1 MTSRYQMIRQWL
13 GTQDGPRTPGEIA
26 AGIGAKSSRAFT
38 VVLGNM
44 LRDGWLVRTR
54 DGVRRLYSLTE
65 KTPPRKATAAQL
77 AERAR
82 QRQRERYRAKGGR
95 TRAQWL
101 DERRRGVAE
110 RRARYEREV
119 ALRREQRAAERAKR
133 AAVRAAVAKPLH
145 DRKAKPHVVVQ
156 LVQLAP
162 LPAPRKE
169 VPRETVEEWMARTGM
184 RPHILPIGAVSK
196 PLGFINFNNSARK
209 AA

>member
-1 MTSRYQMIRQWL
+1 MTSRYQQIRQWL

-44 LRDGWLVRTR
+44 LRDGWLVRKR

-65 KTPPRKATAAQL
+65 KAPPRKATAAQL

-101 DERRRGVAE
+101 EERRRAAAE
-110 RRARYEREV
+110 RRAQYEREV
-119 ALRREQRAAERAKR
+119 ALRRERRSAERAKR
-133 AAVRAAVAKPLH
+133 AAPRAAVAKPLH
-145 DRKAKPHVVVQ
+145 DRKAKPHVVVR
-156 LVQLAP
+156 LAP
-162 LPAPRKE
+162 PPAPRRE
-169 VPRETVEEWMARTGM
+169 VPRETVEQWMARTGNS
-184 RPHILPIGAVSK
+184 PQVLPIGAVSK
-196 PLGFINFNNSARK
+196 PLGLIPFNNGARK

>member
-44 LRDGWLVRTR
+44 LRDGWLVRKR

-65 KTPPRKATAAQL
+65 KAPPRKATAAQL

-101 DERRRGVAE
+101 EERRRAAAE
-110 RRARYEREV
+110 RRAQYERDV

-133 AAVRAAVAKPLH
+133 AGARAAVAKPLH
-145 DRKAKPHVVVQ
+145 DRKAKPHVVVR
-156 LVQLAP
+156 LAP
-162 LPAPRKE
+162 PAAPKKE
-169 VPRETVEEWMARTGM
+169 VPRESVEQWMARTGKT
-184 RPHILPIGAVSK
+184 PQVLPIGAVSK